1 MAPALPGSRIKS
13 NPRTSK
19 IRSQAAEVRSYRNV
33 GDSKPFQLDPRL
45 KKQCSPRLH
54 QTEATA
60 RRASKPGAGLLTP
73 PTPDDNELSLIAQQQ
88 EVLYEEPPKQ
98 SPWAEQ
104 FSGALKLDNFPHG
117 VKRGELVD
125 CLVQNDLLSSQEVF
139 ICSHQN
145 SYQKGTAYVAFTDR
159 SDVVRAMVISTLN
172 IKGHNL
178 PVSQCTLEEMER
190 AIETE
195 QKVVFRMITRPR
207 HEERAAGG
215 LGDNNK
221 ISTRPDLEGLGP
233 TAVTATITIKARPQT
248 SRKGR
253 GGGGNPQIRPSSAVP
268 RVIRSASR
276 SRDSSVW

>member
-1 MAPALPGSRIKS
+1 MFCTTIIAIDAGSPAGRGIARLLAEHEHHHRHPNMHRRPSLPCSRSTSPRHTHMAPALPGSRIKS

-117 VKRGELVD
+117 VKRVRVGLHRHLNRVHF
-125 CLVQNDLLSSQEVF
+125 SSSMCVLF
-139 ICSHQN
+139 
-145 SYQKGTAYVAFTDR
+145 AFFWFH
-159 SDVVRAMVISTLN
+159 SMVHLI
-172 IKGHNL
+172 
-178 PVSQCTLEEMER
+178 
-190 AIETE
+190 
-195 QKVVFRMITRPR
+195 
-207 HEERAAGG
+207 
-215 LGDNNK
+215 
-221 ISTRPDLEGLGP
+221 
-233 TAVTATITIKARPQT
+233 
-248 SRKGR
+248 
-253 GGGGNPQIRPSSAVP
+253 
-268 RVIRSASR
+268 
-276 SRDSSVW
+276 VWAP